1 MNKKYFAYI
10 RVSTVRQGER
20 GVSLPEQKEAIER
33 YAAVKTLPIS
43 RWFEGRET
51 ASKVGRPVFNEMLA
65 LLKKGEAAG
74 VIIHKIDRSARNLK
88 DWAEIG

>member
-1 MNKKYFAYI
+1 VNKKYFAYI
-10 RVSTVRQGER
+10 RVSTPRQGER

-33 YAAVKTLPIS
+33 YAKSKNLEIC

-51 ASKVGRPVFNEMLA
+51 ASKVGRPVFNEMLR
-65 LLKKGEAAG
+65 LLQKRQAKG

-88 DWAEIG
+88 ELG